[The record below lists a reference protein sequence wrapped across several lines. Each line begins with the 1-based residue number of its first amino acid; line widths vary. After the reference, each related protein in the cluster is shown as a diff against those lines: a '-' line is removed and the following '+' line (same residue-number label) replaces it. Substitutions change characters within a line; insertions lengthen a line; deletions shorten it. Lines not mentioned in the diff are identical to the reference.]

1 MTEFRQTALNDLVEN
16 EPLLIQLASDIWEHP
31 ELGLQ
36 ETYAVEKVCH
46 ILEQQGFTVQRGV
59 GSADTACVGTW
70 GQGGPVIGV
79 LGEYDALPGL
89 SQRVSAEKDPIVPGG
104 AGHGCGHNLFAGG
117 SLGAALAIKAAMQA
131 HHVPGTIRF
140 YGCPAEETLAGK
152 VIMAQAG
159 VFDDLDAA
167 ITWHP
172 GGVNIP
178 DGMSSSLAMNSFKIN
193 FYGVSTH
200 AAAQPHLG
208 RSALKGVQLMDIGV
222 NYLREHLEPE
232 VRVHCV
238 ITRGGEAPNVVPAY
252 AQVWYYIRAPHR
264 HQVEAIYARVLDI
277 AKGAALMSAT
287 NFDVE
292 FVSGCYEV
300 LPNMTLS
307 GALEAEMRAIGA
319 PCFDAA
325 DHAFAKALDATV
337 SDEARAD
344 AFDYY
349 LGVDPSITREMIGE
363 VLCENVLP
371 PRMTYYPS
379 PGSTDVGDV
388 SQIAPT
394 GSFNTC
400 CAPVSLP
407 GHSWQLVAASNSG
420 IGYKGMMYAAKT
432 LALTGLNLLTQPE
445 LLAAA
450 KAEFDKASGG
460 RKYKSPLDGQS
471 LA

>member
-1 MTEFRQTALNDLVEN
+1 MNELKKTALDYLTAR
-16 EPLLIQLASDIWEHP
+16 EPVLIELASDIWEKP

-36 ETYAVEKVCH
+36 EHFAMEEVCKV
-46 ILEQQGFTVQRGV
+46 LEREGFSVQRGV
-59 GSADTACVGTW
+59 GKAETACIGTW
-70 GQGGPVIGV
+70 GSGGPVIGI

-89 SQRVSAEKDPIVPGG
+89 SQKVSAEKDPIVEGG
-104 AGHGCGHNLFAGG
+104 PGHGCGHNLFAGG
-117 SLGAALAIKAAMQA
+117 SLGGAMAIKAAMQA
-131 HHVPGTIRF
+131 HGIPGTVKF
-140 YGCPAEETLAGK
+140 FGCPAEETLAGK
-152 VIMAQAG
+152 VLMAQAG
-159 VFDDLDAA
+159 AFDDLDAS

-178 DGMSSSLAMNSFKIN
+178 DGMNSSLAMNSFKVN

-222 NYLREHLEPE
+222 NYLREHLEQE
-232 VRVHCV
+232 ARVHCV

-264 HQVEAIYARVLDI
+264 HQVEAIYARVLEI
-277 AKGAALMSAT
+277 AEGAALMSGT
-287 NFDVE
+287 RHDVE

-300 LPNMTLS
+300 LPNTTLS
-307 GALEAEMRAIGA
+307 KALENEMRTIGA
-319 PCFDAA
+319 PKFDAE
-325 DHAFAKALDATV
+325 DLAFARALDATV
-337 SDEARAD
+337 SDEARQD

-349 LGVDPSITREMIGE
+349 LKIDPSITREMIGE
-363 VLCENVLP
+363 VLCEAVLP
-371 PRMTYYPS
+371 PMMTYYPS

-388 SQIAPT
+388 SQITPT
-394 GSFNTC
+394 SSFNTC
-400 CAPVSLP
+400 CSPASVP

-432 LALTGLNLLTQPE
+432 LALTGLEMLTNPE

-450 KAEFDKASGG
+450 KDEFEKASGG
-460 RKYKSPLDGQS
+460 RKYKSPLDGPS
-471 LA
+471 A